1 MTNKRT
7 LPDGCYK
14 IKILDVMNC
23 KNMSNNG
30 HHLKIAYD
38 IVSPEESKA
47 FFNEDY
53 YQQ

>member
-1 MTNKRT
+1 MTNKKRT

-38 IVSPEESKA
+38 IVSSISPRLRCA
-47 FFNEDY
+47 DTNI
-53 YQQ
+53 